1 MGYNS
6 KSIHFNMLNS
16 SLIVRLS
23 ANLENEQHDAD
34 QITTVLLIVLSMR
47 CLSVAL
53 SCEKTTQ
60 IQERP

>member
-6 KSIHFNMLNS
+6 KSIDFNMLNS
-16 SLIVRLS
+16 NLIVGLS

-34 QITTVLLIVLSMR
+34 QITTVLLIVLSIC
-47 CLSVAL
+47 CLLVAL

-60 IQERP
+60 IQE